1 MNTDEFKKLA
11 KDYNLKI
18 KKEEKILQSGITEG
32 KNSNNKILKLLKNS
46 QK

>member
-1 MNTDEFKKLA
+1 MNADEFKKLA

-32 KNSNNKILKLLKNS
+32 KNSNKKLLKIV
-46 QK
+46 K